1 MLLALLLVLNPV
13 VTRPGYSIRL
23 VSANVPAS
31 VITQL
36 AFKPGDL
43 THLYAV
49 QESGSVLRY
58 DYNVLTGDLSSAAV
72 LATGMAQALGLAFHG
87 NDAFVTIDRGGSRR
101 IRPGDGRITRLSSP
115 DGNGVFQV
123 RHDFVHSINKG
134 DHDVNQLVIL
144 GDTLYVG
151 IGAVTRNGDP
161 SLENVYTMTIARI
174 ADLDAIDWSG
184 PIGADFKGPINYL
197 PSPLDWTNT
206 TPVDGYLRYF
216 ASGFR
221 NPFGIAADDDG
232 DVWVS
237 TNGNSDAGYLSHDE
251 LYRKVPLQGQG
262 TFPPPS
268 FGFPPPLVQGTPVLP
283 LADLGQN
290 PSPTGLDFVPGGVDR
305 GFVIQAQAGASD
317 QVNFPVG
324 KDVLRVDPVSGAFEI
339 LVDGMNLPTDVQ
351 RDPFGRLLIA
361 DYMDGSIWLLTPP
374 RDAVGSN
381 AGLQLAK
388 AAGGNLTLTWG
399 VSCSAHDMD
408 YEVYEGSLGA
418 PAGAVPRACST
429 GGATSTTLA
438 PGSGNR
444 FYLVVPRDAFSEG
457 SYGGKS
463 GGTER
468 PQPPAA
474 CRPQVTGACS

>member
-134 DHDVNQLVIL
+134 DHDVNQIVIV
-144 GDTLYVG
+144 GNTLYTG
-151 IGAVTRNGDP
+151 IGAVGRRGNP
-161 SLENVYTMTIARI
+161 AQENIYTMTIARI

-206 TPVDGYLRYF
+206 TPVDGYLRYY

-268 FGFPPPLVQGTPVLP
+268 FGFPPPLIQGTPVLP

-438 PGSGNR
+438 PSSGNR

-463 GGTER
+463 GGAER

-474 CRPQVTGACS
+474 CRPQVTGACA